1 MARAMKDSGIV
12 WIGEIPE
19 GWKVSKVSTF
29 FDIQLGKMLQPSQ
42 ENESD
47 TYESYLCAA
56 NLGNNKLKM
65 EPLKQ
70 MWFSREDK
78 EKFSVRCGDLLV
90 VEGGDVASSDIIAE
104 PVHGLYIQNALHR
117 VRSRNGFELRF
128 LRYYLSIAKAS
139 GHIDLICNKATIA
152 HFTKD
157 KFGALPYV
165 VVPLEEQKRIADYLD
180 SECARIDAVIEQTR
194 TSIEEYK
201 KLKQSVIT
209 QAVTKGIRPGRK
221 MKDSGVEWIGEIPE
235 SFTRRKLKTFSEI
248 ISKGTTPK
256 EMETEFNDIYTVRYI
271 KSENIVANRLQEL
284 PLFTITEQIHFGELQ
299 RSKLSDRDI
308 LFVIAGASIG
318 KVAIMRKDMLPANTN
333 QATCFIRINTQ
344 YLKYQKYIW
353 YVLQADFIKT
363 YIQLF
368 AVQSAQPN
376 LSMADLGDLF
386 IPVPSEEDEV
396 YHITEYLDSMCARID
411 YLTNQKEQ
419 LLLDLE
425 SYKKSLIFEY
435 VTGKKEVQVCGKAKI
450 NPF

>member
-1 MARAMKDSGIV
+1 MARAMKDSGIE

-19 GWKVSKVSTF
+19 AWETVRFK
-29 FDIQLGKMLQPSQ
+29 
-42 ENESD
+42 
-47 TYESYLCAA
+47 YLHTGLNTGEAI
-56 NLGNNKLKM
+56 
-65 EPLKQ
+65 
-70 MWFSREDK
+70 DK
-78 EKFSVRCGDLLV
+78 EYWTANEGDNPFYTAGLVPIRTTYADFPQWKYTSENDLLL
-90 VEGGDVASSDIIAE
+90 A
-104 PVHGLYIQNALHR
+104 
-117 VRSRNGFELRF
+117 RNGTPYVYFPVVGACYTDHIIRATLRAGLNRRF
-128 LRYYLSIAKAS
+128 IQYGLQQSISSIVVDSVSIATWSAS
-139 GHIDLICNKATIA
+139 LWNKQAIA
-152 HFTKD
+152 WP
-157 KFGALPYV
+157 PY
-165 VVPLEEQKRIADYLD
+165 EERERIVGFLD
-180 SECARIDAVIEQTR
+180 TECARIDAVIEQTR
-194 TSIEEYK
+194 ASIEEYK

-235 SFTRRKLKTFSEI
+235 NFTRRKLKTFSEI

-396 YHITEYLDSMCARID
+396 YHITEYLDSMCAHID
-411 YLTNQKEQ
+411 FLTNQKEQ

-435 VTGKKEVQVCGKAKI
+435 VTGKKEVV
-450 NPF
+450 